1 VGVSFAFMFAFLRN
15 WGKFVN
21 LAKAEKA
28 EEKANSAEAK
38 ALEAKARDGRMNALR
53 ERATGQKRSGR
64 E

>member
-1 VGVSFAFMFAFLRN
+1 MFAFLRN